1 MGFEPTTL
9 GTTNRCSNQ
18 LSYNHHLSGKYIIKI
33 IKSPLFFYKICTFEW
48 MTKESIKKTIK
59 VSGMTCS
66 NCAKGI
72 EKHLNKNGFQ
82 DVNVDFPNSE
92 VSLSI
97 DSNKTVSNAEKL
109 INEIGFKALSENVED
124 KSVSIEKLFYICLAF
139 TIPLFLHMFASDDHF
154 INNPILQFFL
164 CLPVFIISLSF
175 FGRSGWNS
183 IKSGVPNMDV
193 LIIIGVIASFFYSV
207 AGVIMFWGTAEV
219 HSYLFFETCATITT
233 LVLLGNLL
241 EKRSVV
247 KTTSAIK
254 ELSSYSKVITQRVNP
269 NGDIEKIESNKLRID
284 DIIII
289 NNGDKIP
296 TDGIIINGNGYI
308 DESLLSGESKPV
320 FKEENS
326 KAAGGTLVLEG
337 SFKMRVTATSEE
349 NILSQIIKLVK
360 QAQNQK
366 PKIQKT
372 GDKISSIFVPIV
384 LAISLLTFVLSY
396 FVFDLV
402 LREAIMRSI
411 AVLVISCPCAMGLAT
426 PTAVMVGLG
435 RAAKNGILIK
445 GGDTLEQFAK
455 IQEIVFDK
463 TGTITNGEFVINKI
477 DLLGDNE
484 EKEFLKN
491 IIYSLETHSSHP
503 LANAIKNQLNKNS
516 NYLELVDVIEE
527 KGLGIKATYQGNK
540 YSFGS
545 AKYTNNTDENF
556 NLFLTKN
563 NDTVAKLLCTDQIK
577 EDAKQT
583 IKDLEDLNISSVIL
597 SGDSNKKCQKIA
609 SEVGVTNWFGEQSPS
624 QKLLKIEELNSN
636 AKVAMIGDGINDAP
650 ALSKA
655 SIGISIGGSSQIAI
669 DAAQIVL
676 LDSSSLKQLKNAYL
690 ISKHTLITIK
700 QNLFWA
706 FSYNIVAIPLA
717 AFGHLEPMYA
727 ALFMAFS
734 DVIVIGNSLRLK
746 RKKLN

>member
-1 MGFEPTTL
+1 M
-9 GTTNRCSNQ
+9 S
-18 LSYNHHLSGKYIIKI
+18 
-33 IKSPLFFYKICTFEW
+33 
-48 MTKESIKKTIK
+48 KESLKKTIK

-72 EKHLNKNGFQ
+72 ENHLNKNGFKN
-82 DVNVDFPNSE
+82 VNVDFPNAE
-92 VSLSI
+92 VTLSI
-97 DSNKTVSNAEKL
+97 DSEKKLTEAKKL
-109 INEIGFKALSENVED
+109 INSIGFKALTENIED
-124 KSVSIEKLFYICLAF
+124 KSISVEKLFYICLIF
-139 TIPLFLHMFASDDHF
+139 TIPLFLHMFLEKDNLL
-154 INNPILQFFL
+154 NNPILQFFL

-175 FGRSGWNS
+175 FGKSGWNS

-193 LIIIGVIASFFYSV
+193 LIIIGVIASFIYSV
-207 AGVIMFWGTAEV
+207 TGVIMFWGTDQM
-219 HSYLFFETCATITT
+219 HSYLFFETSATITT

-241 EKRSVV
+241 EKKSIL

-254 ELSSYSKVITQRVNP
+254 ELSSYSKVIAQRINSK
-269 NGDIEKIESNKLRID
+269 GEIEKIESAKLNID

-296 TDGIIINGNGYI
+296 TDGEIISGNGYI
-308 DESLLSGESKPV
+308 DESLLSGESNPV
-320 FKEENS
+320 FKDNNH
-326 KAAGGTLVLEG
+326 KLAGGTIVLEG
-337 SFKMRVTATSEE
+337 SFKMKVTATSEE

-384 LAISLLTFVLSY
+384 ILISLITFTLSY
-396 FVFDLV
+396 FLFDIALS
-402 LREAIMRSI
+402 EAIMRAI

-455 IQEIVFDK
+455 TKSIVFDK
-463 TGTITNGEFVINKI
+463 TGTITNGKFTINKI
-477 DLLGDNE
+477 
-484 EKEFLKN
+484 KFLDSNQELYKN
-491 IIYSLETHSSHP
+491 IIFSLETHSSHP
-503 LANAIKNQLNKNS
+503 LAKAIKDELKENS
-516 NYLELVDVIEE
+516 YLELNNVLEE
-527 KGLGIKATYQGNK
+527 KGLGIKASYKDDN
-540 YSFGS
+540 YWFGS
-545 AKYTNNTDENF
+545 AKYTGNNDEDF
-556 NLFLTKN
+556 NLFLKKG
-563 NDTVAKLLCTDQIK
+563 DKTVVKLLCTDEIK
-577 EDAKQT
+577 KDAKET
-583 IKDLEDLNISSVIL
+583 ISKLEKLNIYSIIL
-597 SGDSNKKCQKIA
+597 SGDNIKKCEKIA
-609 SEVGVTNWFGEQSPS
+609 SEVGIEEWHGEQSPS
-624 QKLLKIEELNSN
+624 QKLLKIEELNTNSN
-636 AKVAMIGDGINDAP
+636 VAMIGDGINDAP

-676 LDSSSLKQLKNAYL
+676 LDSNSLKQLSKAYL
-690 ISKHTLITIK
+690 VSKHTLLTIK

-746 RKKLN
+746 KKKLD

>member
-1 MGFEPTTL
+1 M
-9 GTTNRCSNQ
+9 
-18 LSYNHHLSGKYIIKI
+18 I
-33 IKSPLFFYKICTFEW
+33 
-48 MTKESIKKTIK
+48 KESIKKTIK

-72 EKHLNKNGFQ
+72 EKHLSKNGFQ
-82 DVNVDFPNSE
+82 NVYVDFANAE

-97 DSNKTVSNAEKL
+97 DSNKTISNAKKL
-109 INEIGFKALSENVED
+109 INSIGFKAYTENTEN
-124 KSVSIEKLFYICLAF
+124 KSTSIEKLFYICLAF
-139 TIPLFLHMFASDDHF
+139 TLPLFLHMFASDNHF
-154 INNPILQFFL
+154 INNPVLQFFL
-164 CLPVFIISLSF
+164 CLPVFVISLSV
-175 FGRSGWNS
+175 FGKSGWNS
-183 IKSGVPNMDV
+183 IKSGIPNMDV

-207 AGVIMFWGTAEV
+207 AGVIMFWGTDQI
-219 HSYLFFETCATITT
+219 HSYLFFETSATITT

-241 EKRSVV
+241 EKRSVI

-254 ELSSYSKVITQRVNP
+254 ELSSYSKVTTQRINP
-269 NGDIEKIESNKLRID
+269 NGDIEKIESSKLRID

-308 DESLLSGESKPV
+308 DESLLSGESNPV
-320 FKEENS
+320 YKKENN
-326 KAAGGTLVLEG
+326 KTAGGTLVLEG
-337 SFKMRVTATSEE
+337 SFKMKVTATSEE

-384 LAISLLTFVLSY
+384 LVISLLTFTLSY
-396 FVFDLV
+396 FAFDLV
-402 LREAIMRSI
+402 LRDAIMRSI

-455 IQEIVFDK
+455 TQEIVFDK
-463 TGTITNGEFVINKI
+463 TGTITNGEFIINKI
-477 DLLGDNE
+477 DLLGDDS
-484 EKEFLKN
+484 EKKLLKN

-503 LANAIKNQLNKNS
+503 LANAIKKQLNNDS
-516 NYLELVDVIEE
+516 SYLELSDVIEE
-527 KGLGIKATYQGNK
+527 KGLGIKASYQGNH

-545 AKYTNNTDENF
+545 AKYTNNSDGDF

-563 NDTVAKLLCTDQIK
+563 KKTVAKILCTDQVK
-577 EDAKQT
+577 KDAKQT
-583 IKDLEDLNISSVIL
+583 IKELENLNISSIIL
-597 SGDSNKKCQKIA
+597 SGDSNKKCEKIA
-609 SEVGVTNWFGEQSPS
+609 SEVEIKKWFGEQSPS

-636 AKVAMIGDGINDAP
+636 INIAMIGDGINDAP

>member
-1 MGFEPTTL
+1 M
-9 GTTNRCSNQ
+9 S
-18 LSYNHHLSGKYIIKI
+18 KK
-33 IKSPLFFYKICTFEW
+33 
-48 MTKESIKKTIK
+48 SIKKTIQ

-72 EKHLNKNGFQ
+72 EKHLSKNGFEN
-82 DVNVDFPNSE
+82 VNVDFPNAE
-92 VSLSI
+92 VTLSI
-97 DSNKTVSNAEKL
+97 DSNKTLSHAEKL
-109 INEIGFKALSENVED
+109 INEIGFKALSGNMED
-124 KSVSIEKLFYICLAF
+124 KSIGLEKLFYTCLIF
-139 TIPLFLHMFASDDHF
+139 TLPLFLHMFASDDHF

-164 CLPVFIISLSF
+164 CLPVFLISLSF
-175 FGRSGWNS
+175 FGKSGWNS

-193 LIIIGVIASFFYSV
+193 LIIIGVIASFFYSI
-207 AGVIMFWGTAEV
+207 AGVIMYWGTEQV
-219 HSYLFFETCATITT
+219 HSYLFFETSATITT

-254 ELSSYSKVITQRVNP
+254 ELSSYSKIITQRINP
-269 NGDIEKIESNKLRID
+269 NGEIEKIESSKLRID
-284 DIIII
+284 DVIII
-289 NNGDKIP
+289 NTGDKIP
-296 TDGIIINGNGYI
+296 TDGVIINGNGYI
-308 DESLLSGESKPV
+308 DESLLSGESNPV
-320 FKEENS
+320 FKELNH
-326 KAAGGTLVLEG
+326 KTAGGTIVLEG
-337 SFKMRVTATSEE
+337 SLKIKVTATSEE

-384 LAISLLTFVLSY
+384 LIISLITFSLSY
-396 FVFDLV
+396 FAFDLA
-402 LREAIMRSI
+402 LSESLMRSI

-435 RAAKNGILIK
+435 RAAKSGILIK

-455 IQEIVFDK
+455 IERIAFDK
-463 TGTITNGEFVINKI
+463 TGTITNGEFIMKKI
-477 DLLGDNE
+477 DLTGSDS

-491 IIYSLETHSSHP
+491 IIFSLETHSSHP
-503 LANAIKNQLNKNS
+503 LAKAIKNQLNDQC
-516 NYLELVDVIEE
+516 NYLELIEVVEE
-527 KGLGIKATYQGNK
+527 KGLGIKATYEGDK

-545 AKYTNNTDENF
+545 AKYTDNTDDNF

-563 NDTVAKLLCTDQIK
+563 NKTVAKLLCEDQIK
-577 EDAKQT
+577 KDAKQT
-583 IKDLEDLNISSVIL
+583 IDELKKLNICSVIL
-597 SGDSNKKCQKIA
+597 SGDSNKKCEKIA
-609 SEVGVTNWFGEQSPS
+609 NEVGAVKWFGEQTPA
-624 QKLLKIEELNSN
+624 QKLLKIEEFNSYN
-636 AKVAMIGDGINDAP
+636 NLAMIGDGINDAP

-655 SIGISIGGSSQIAI
+655 AVGISIGGSSQIAI
-669 DAAQIVL
+669 DSAQIVL
-676 LDSSSLKQLKNAYL
+676 LDSSSLKQLKNAFL
-690 ISKHTLITIK
+690 ISKHTLKTIK

-717 AFGHLEPMYA
+717 AFGHLEPMHA